1 MAAGLGFKTFAT
13 GDVLTAADTNGYL
26 MQGIWVFADAAA
38 RTAAVTSPQEGNMSY
53 LKSDDTTYYYSGSA
67 WVALGVSALKFLQG
81 ATFSAVAS
89 FSLPTSTFSTTYDN
103 YLVLVDFTSTSGA
116 AAITCRY
123 RVSGT
128 DTTTGYYAGG
138 YAVPYTSS
146 AYTIQNSATSAWDL
160 NITTASAGSR
170 SALAMTVFNPKSATA
185 KIGVTGI
192 SNEMSGLSLGLWNSG
207 SNAYDSL
214 SFIKAS
220 GTMGGTY
227 RVYGYTNS

>member
-1 MAAGLGFKTFAT
+1 MAAPLGFKTFAT

-26 MQGIWVFADAAA
+26 MQGVWTFASAAA
-38 RTAAVTSPQEGNMSY
+38 RDAAVTSPQEGNVCY
-53 LKSDDTTYYYSGSA
+53 LKDTDAMMTYSGSA
-67 WVALGVSALKFLQG
+67 WVAVGSSSVKYLQG
-81 ATFSAVAS
+81 ATFSAVTS
-89 FSLPTSTFSTTYDN
+89 FSLPTNTFTTTYDN

-128 DTTTGYYAGG
+128 DTTANYYAGG
-138 YAVPYTSS
+138 YAVPYTST
-146 AYTIQNSATSAWDL
+146 AYTIQNAATSAWDL
-160 NITTASAGSR
+160 NITTSSAGSR

-185 KIGVTGI
+185 KIGVTGV